1 MTQMN
6 PDPGPSKLIEK
17 SQNSFKLVKQ
27 FSYRFQKGRNL
38 IDKANTNWC
47 NIAHFS
53 LSRRMSLKFSYRITL
68 EKALLDWSNSP
79 QLTRQQFCFN

>member
-1 MTQMN
+1 MKLGHFCWPWTHVTQMN
-6 PDPGPSKLIEK
+6 PDPGPRKLIEK

-47 NIAHFS
+47 NIA
-53 LSRRMSLKFSYRITL
+53 
-68 EKALLDWSNSP
+68 
-79 QLTRQQFCFN
+79 QL